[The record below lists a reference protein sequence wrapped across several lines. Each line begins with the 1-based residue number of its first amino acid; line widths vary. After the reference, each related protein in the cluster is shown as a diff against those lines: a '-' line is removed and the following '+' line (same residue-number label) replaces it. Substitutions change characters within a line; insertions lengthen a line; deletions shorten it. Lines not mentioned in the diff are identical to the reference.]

1 MTAKSSKDGK
11 GETESRGES
20 RKDEPAFEKALA
32 RLEKIVAEME
42 AGKLPLEEMIG
53 RFEEGQTLIKFC
65 TKKLNEVERRIEI
78 LVKKG
83 EDVAAEPFDESPEAE
98 TGENDGDKDEKDG
111 PTELF

>member
-1 MTAKSSKDGK
+1 MTAKNSMKVD
-11 GETESRGES
+11 TDARGEG

-42 AGKLPLEEMIG
+42 AGKMPLEEMIS

-83 EDVAAEPFDESPEAE
+83 ESAVAEPFDETPAS
-98 TGENDGDKDEKDG
+98 EKEDAASADADRDG
-111 PTELF
+111 PTDLF